1 MTSNADQKQ
10 YIIDA
15 TSTRT
20 RHVEVGQRL
29 PENKVL
35 CASMIDPAETV
46 DDQLGQLLSRVP
58 RATPNLELIVDSMD
72 RSIENKVQPCFNQ
85 QTSASGAE
93 AQSVGQ
99 SPRR

>member
-15 TSTRT
+15 TSRRT
-20 RHVEVGQRL
+20 RPVEVGQRL

-35 CASMIDPAETV
+35 CVSMIDPAETV
-46 DDQLGQLLSRVP
+46 GDQLGLLPRVL
-58 RATPNLELIVDSMD
+58 RATPNLEPIVDSMD